1 GGGGGIPA
9 GGGFGAARQADH
21 DLGHTYRGCR
31 NRDGRAGLHDE
42 IDADHRCEGRQE
54 FARSRVTVR
63 RRRTRPN
70 SWHSSQTPIST
81 TITAVS
87 TDDPLLSILT
97 APLGTLQLVFGGAA
111 NGAITLASALAPKA
125 PAPSYAPSKPQPL
138 SAASYEPVDQR
149 AETAAHPQRIELS
162 IDSLPN
168 YLLIEP
174 IPVIIDPV
182 GDAAYTAWLRNLD
195 TNATGQS

>member
-42 IDADHRCEGRQE
+42 IDADHRCEGRQG
-54 FARSRVTVR
+54 FARSGVTAR

-70 SWHSSQTPIST
+70 SWHSSQPPIST
-81 TITAVS
+81 TITATS
-87 TDDPLLSILT
+87 TDDPLLSVLT
-97 APLGTLQLVFGGAA
+97 APLGTLHLIFGGTA
-111 NGAITLASALAPKA
+111 NGAIPLASALTPN
-125 PAPSYAPSKPQPL
+125 PAEPSYARVRNDEPTSYPL
-138 SAASYEPVDQR
+138 DDR
-149 AETAAHPQRIELS
+149 AEAAEHPNRIELS

-168 YLLIEP
+168 YLLVEP
-174 IPVIIDPV
+174 IPVIIDP
-182 GDAAYTAWLRNLD
+182 
-195 TNATGQS
+195 